1 MVTNMPELL
10 PKSHRILEKGQMEFR
25 PFGREVD
32 GEPIQDVSG
41 LTVRANLEYMQQVVI
56 AREGKQAGE
65 RTLQALVNALNGCI
79 RDGAYHV
86 TPEFLKNPWNSYSY
100 EFVMFL
106 NEWCVKF
113 SGDPDF
119 HCNLGRHTMLSPII
133 QVLGRPLSLVQI
145 YRLWPYFAE
154 KFTKGALLPQTVSVT
169 NGRAVMRLQF
179 SKRTSQQFGI
189 YFRGCAERICQTV
202 KSAIAEVPALMFR
215 LEPAAVQ
222 DCCCMSEG
230 ADYCEWIFTW
240 QSQNPHWTNWTW
252 AGLPLGLLT
261 ALTLCNWFPELSDLQ
276 VLALAILPGVIV
288 WLGGTLWTDR
298 RKIQERNTI
307 IHEQLRIAEIR
318 HEELR
323 EAYLVQE
330 QITLDLKRK
339 VAELTM
345 LHQLGLYL
353 GSTLK
358 GDALIQIGLQT
369 IVKELHYA
377 RAMIVLSD
385 KGEAHTQAIHV
396 VGVSEDLAN
405 WVRGLSMP
413 IGGEDG
419 IENRVLKQG
428 RSVLIEDIHEAL
440 SWLPPYFQQI
450 IAKVGTKAF
459 IAVPL
464 KVQNRIL
471 GALIADRL
479 ESNSLTSDDMNIL
492 GTIAIQLAMAL
503 DHSNAY
509 EEIEQLNMGLESK
522 VQQRTAELQRANVQL
537 RILNTRLKEVDQLKS
552 QFLSHC
558 SHELRTPL
566 TAIKGFT
573 ECLKRETDGV
583 VSESQQ
589 RYFTRI
595 EANADRLTRMIADLL
610 DLARIESGTIHL
622 VRTWVALPALL
633 QEVLEQLQV
642 IAGSRRLTLRLTSPR
657 GSLTMNGDRDRLQQI
672 MTNLIHNALKFT
684 PEKGTVSVEVGQE
697 SLTTLVIAVSDT
709 GPGISDQALCRLFEP
724 FFQAHRGVDTASRG
738 LGLGL
743 NIVKSLIDLHGGNIE
758 VESQLGQGTTFRVT
772 LPKEPISTLGPQ
784 PTRL

>member
-1 MVTNMPELL
+1 MNMPELL
-10 PKSHRILEKGQMEFR
+10 SKSHRILEKGQMEFR
-25 PFGREVD
+25 PFGREVN

-41 LTVRANLEYMQQVVI
+41 LTVRANLEYMHQVVI
-56 AREGKQAGE
+56 AREGKKAGE
-65 RTLQALVNALNGCI
+65 RALQALVKALNECI
-79 RDGAYHV
+79 RDEAYHV
-86 TPEFLKNPWNSYSY
+86 TTEFLKNPWNSYSY

-106 NEWCVKF
+106 NEWCVKI
-113 SGDPDF
+113 SRDPDF
-119 HCNLGRHTMLSPII
+119 HCNLGRHRMLSPII
-133 QVLGRPLSLVQI
+133 QVLGRPFSLVQI

-154 KFTKGALLPQTVSVT
+154 KFTKGALLPQIVSVT

-179 SKRTSQQFGI
+179 SNRTSQQFGI

-202 KSAIAEVPALMFR
+202 KSAIAEVPALMFG
-215 LEPAAVQ
+215 LEPATVQ

-230 ADYCEWIFTW
+230 AEYCEWIFTW
-240 QSQNPHWTNWTW
+240 QGQNPHWTIWTW
-252 AGLPLGLLT
+252 AGLPFGILT
-261 ALTLCNWFPELSDLQ
+261 ALILCFSFPELSNLQ
-276 VLALAILPGVIV
+276 VFAMAILPAVFI

-298 RKIQERNTI
+298 RKIQERNNI

-330 QITLDLKRK
+330 HITLDLKRK
-339 VAELTM
+339 IAELTM
-345 LHQLGLYL
+345 LHRLGLYL

-377 RAMIVLSD
+377 RAMIVLCD
-385 KGEAHTQAIHV
+385 RDGAHLRAFHV

-405 WVRGLSMP
+405 GIRDLRMP
-413 IGGEDG
+413 IGEEDG
-419 IENRVLKQG
+419 IESRILKQG
-428 RSVLIEDIHEAL
+428 MSVLIEDIHEAL
-440 SWLPPYFQQI
+440 SWLPPYFQQVL
-450 IAKVGTKAF
+450 AKVRTKTF

-471 GALIADRL
+471 GALVADRL
-479 ESNSLTSDDMNIL
+479 EANSLASEDMSVL
-492 GTIAIQLAMAL
+492 STIANQLAMAL

-509 EEIEQLNMGLESK
+509 AEIEQLNIGLESK
-522 VQQRTAELQRANVQL
+522 VQERTAELQKANVKLQL
-537 RILNTRLKEVDQLKS
+537 MNTRLKEVDQLKS

-573 ECLKRETDGV
+573 ECLKREYEGR
-583 VSESQQ
+583 VSEPQQ
-589 RYFTRI
+589 RYLTRI

-633 QEVLEQLQV
+633 QEVLEQFQV
-642 IAGSRRLTLRLTSPR
+642 IAGSRSLTLRLTSPR

-684 PEKGTVSVEVGQE
+684 PEKGTVCIELGQE

-709 GPGISDQALCRLFEP
+709 GPGISDHVLCRLFEP
-724 FFQAHRGVDTASRG
+724 FFQAHREVDGASRG

-743 NIVKSLIDLHGGNIE
+743 NIVKSLIDLHGGSIA
-758 VESQLGQGTTFRVT
+758 VESQLGKGTTFRVT
-772 LPKEPISTLGPQ
+772 LPKEPISTLDHQ

>member
-1 MVTNMPELL
+1 MNMTELL

-25 PFGREVD
+25 PFGREVN

-56 AREGKQAGE
+56 AREGKKAGE
-65 RTLQALVNALNGCI
+65 RTLQALVKALNECI
-79 RDGAYHV
+79 RDEAYHV
-86 TPEFLKNPWNSYSY
+86 TDEFLKNPWNSYSY

-119 HCNLGRHTMLSPII
+119 HCNLGRHRMLSPII
-133 QVLGRPLSLVQI
+133 QVLGRPFSLVQI

-154 KFTKGALLPQTVSVT
+154 KFTKGALLPQIVSVA
-169 NGRAVMRLQF
+169 NGRAIMRLQF

-202 KSAIAEVPALMFR
+202 KSAIAEVPALMFG
-215 LEPAAVQ
+215 LEPATIQ
-222 DCCCMSEG
+222 DCCCMSDG
-230 ADYCEWIFTW
+230 AEYCEWIFTW
-240 QSQNPHWTNWTW
+240 QGQNSHWTIWTW
-252 AGLPLGLLT
+252 AGLPLGVLT
-261 ALTLCNWFPELSDLQ
+261 ALILCISFPELSHLQ
-276 VLALAILPGVIV
+276 VFAMAILPAVFV
-288 WLGGTLWTDR
+288 WLGGTLWADR
-298 RKIQERNTI
+298 RKIQERNNI
-307 IHEQLRIAEIR
+307 IHEQLRIGEIR

-330 QITLDLKRK
+330 HITLDLKRK
-339 VAELTM
+339 IAELTM
-345 LHQLGLYL
+345 LHRLGLYL

-358 GDALIQIGLQT
+358 GEALIQIGLQT

-377 RAMIVLSD
+377 RAMIVLCD
-385 KGEAHTQAIHV
+385 RGGDHALAFHV

-405 WVRGLSMP
+405 WLRDFSMP
-413 IGGEDG
+413 IGEEDG
-419 IENRVLKQG
+419 IESRILKQG
-428 RSVLIEDIHEAL
+428 MSVLIEDIHEAL
-440 SWLPPYFQQI
+440 SWLPSYFQQVM
-450 IAKVGTKAF
+450 AKVGTKTF

-479 ESNSLTSDDMNIL
+479 EANSLTSEDMSVL
-492 GTIAIQLAMAL
+492 STIANQLAMAL

-509 EEIEQLNMGLESK
+509 AEIEQLNVGLESK
-522 VQQRTAELQRANVQL
+522 VQERTAELQEANVKLQL
-537 RILNTRLKEVDQLKS
+537 LNIRLKEVDQLKS

-573 ECLKRETDGV
+573 ECLKRETVGV

-589 RYFTRI
+589 RYLARI

-633 QEVLEQLQV
+633 QEVLEQLQI
-642 IAGSRRLTLRLTSPR
+642 IAGSKSLTLRLTSPR

-684 PEKGTVSVEVGQE
+684 PEKGTVFIELGQE
-697 SLTTLVIAVSDT
+697 SLTTLVMAVSDT
-709 GPGISDQALCRLFEP
+709 GPGISDHVLSRLFEP
-724 FFQAHRGVDTASRG
+724 FFQAHREVDGANRG

-743 NIVKSLIDLHGGNIE
+743 NIVKSLIDLHGGSIT
-758 VESQLGQGTTFRVT
+758 VESQLGKGTTFRVT
-772 LPKEPISTLGPQ
+772 LPKEPISTLGHQ